1 MISPREVLIGS
12 VVSYQ
17 GKPDIV
23 KSVAQYVML
32 EGHKEWIG
40 GSLIDGEKISKQWL
54 QELGFEPHMAH
65 NIYSNGKISI
75 IYHQESFQITG
86 NDTFYQFVHQLQLL
100 HFSLTLTH
108 LKIPKLNGKR

>member
-23 KSVAQYVML
+23 KSVAQYIML

-40 GSLIDGEKISKQWL
+40 GSQIEGELITTEWL
-54 QELGFEPHMAH
+54 DILGFVWKDDPTKW
-65 NIYSNGKISI
+65 SNGNLDITLI
-75 IYHQESFQITG
+75 EGAYESDFSTRKLLYI
-86 NDTFYQFVHQLQLL
+86 HQLQLMY
-100 HFSLTLTH
+100 FGVIEEH